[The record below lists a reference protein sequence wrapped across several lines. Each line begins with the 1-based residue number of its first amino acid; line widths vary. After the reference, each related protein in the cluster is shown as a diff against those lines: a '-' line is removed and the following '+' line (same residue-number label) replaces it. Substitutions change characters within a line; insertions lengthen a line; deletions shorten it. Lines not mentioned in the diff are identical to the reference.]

1 MYVSWR
7 VSVRGWGI
15 CLVNRKVPG
24 GGSCLIWNLS
34 GGKLSPW
41 NLSFLDACLPGNL
54 SGGKLSAWEFVHRVT
69 CPGGSCPGG
78 GSCQGGTCLLAPW
91 HTNNLENKLVLDF
104 VILLPSLILLIS
116 KSDGIRPE
124 AYWPHGQ
131 VTSSHHWEDKYCKL
145 SNNDFSN

>member
-34 GGKLSPW
+34 FLDACLPGNLSGGKLSPW

-54 SGGKLSAWEFVHRVT
+54 SGGKLSD
-69 CPGGSCPGG
+69 
-78 GSCQGGTCLLAPW
+78 
-91 HTNNLENKLVLDF
+91 LELVL
-104 VILLPSLILLIS
+104 
-116 KSDGIRPE
+116 
-124 AYWPHGQ
+124 A
-131 VTSSHHWEDKYCKL
+131 
-145 SNNDFSN
+145 